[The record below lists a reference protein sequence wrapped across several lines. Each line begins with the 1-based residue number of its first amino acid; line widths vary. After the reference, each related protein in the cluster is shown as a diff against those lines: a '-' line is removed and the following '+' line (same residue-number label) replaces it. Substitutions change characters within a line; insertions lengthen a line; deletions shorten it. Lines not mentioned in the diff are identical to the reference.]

1 MGTTATA
8 TRGGNSGT
16 TVIRVPK
23 ASDWQPATVV
33 SIREETPRVKTIRL
47 SVRNWPGHVAGQH
60 ADVRLET
67 EDGYRAERSYS
78 IASPPEVSAL
88 EITVDRLE
96 DGEVS
101 PFLTGQLQPDDTIQL
116 RGPIGGHFV
125 WSAEEPRHPLLL
137 VGGGSGIVPLMCIL
151 RHRTLSGSAVRAA
164 LLYSVRTRE
173 DVIYHNELTDIARN
187 DPRLT
192 LRITL
197 TRNVEPG
204 WSGGIGRID
213 LPAVQGLLKDLG
225 GVPDSFVC
233 GSADFV
239 EAASVLLLQAGQP
252 LDAIRTERF
261 GPTRRSRAHGGGDEH
276 SAQSTSGRSE

>member
-1 MGTTATA
+1 MATPGA
-8 TRGGNSGT
+8 NNGT
-16 TVIRVPK
+16 TVISVPR
-23 ASDWQPATVV
+23 ASTWQAATVV
-33 SIREETPRVKTIRL
+33 SIRQETPRVKTIAFGV
-47 SVRNWPGHVAGQH
+47 SDWPGHLPGQH
-60 ADVRLET
+60 ADVRLEA

-78 IASPPEVSAL
+78 IASPPEGSAVEL
-88 EITVDRLE
+88 TVDRLE

-125 WSAEEPRHPLLL
+125 WSALERRRPLLL

-151 RHRTLSGSAVRAA
+151 RHRKLSGSAVRAA

-213 LPAVQGLLKDLG
+213 LLAVQALLKDLG
-225 GVPDSFVC
+225 
-233 GSADFV
+233 
-239 EAASVLLLQAGQP
+239 
-252 LDAIRTERF
+252 
-261 GPTRRSRAHGGGDEH
+261 
-276 SAQSTSGRSE
+276 

>member
-1 MGTTATA
+1 M

-23 ASDWQPATVV
+23 ASAWQPATVV
-33 SIREETPRVKTIRL
+33 SIREETPRVKTIRFL
-47 SVRNWPGHVAGQH
+47 VRNWPGHVAGQH
-60 ADVRLET
+60 ADLRLET

-88 EITVDRLE
+88 ELTVDRLE

-125 WSAEEPRHPLLL
+125 WSAVKPRHPLLL
-137 VGGGSGIVPLMCIL
+137 VGGGSGIVPLMCML
-151 RHRTLSGSAVRAA
+151 RHRKLSGGAVRAA

-173 DVIYHNELTDIARN
+173 DVIYHNELTDIASN

-213 LPAVQGLLKDLG
+213 LPAVQALLNDLG
-225 GVPDSFVC
+225 GVADSFVC
-233 GSADFV
+233 GSSDFV
-239 EAASVLLLQAGQP
+239 EAASALLLQAGQP

-261 GPTRRSRAHGGGDEH
+261 GSTRTSRVHGGVDE
-276 SAQSTSGRSE
+276 